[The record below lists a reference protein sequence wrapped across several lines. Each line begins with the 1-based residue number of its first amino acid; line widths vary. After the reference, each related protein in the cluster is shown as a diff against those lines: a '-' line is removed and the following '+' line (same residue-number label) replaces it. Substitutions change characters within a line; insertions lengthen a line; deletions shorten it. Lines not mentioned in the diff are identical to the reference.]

1 MDSLEMLIH
10 YLRHQNIKFLFK
22 KKRGLL
28 KLRVSCRVAITPDC
42 VHKNIHT
49 DIQTNEVNAAAR
61 V

>member
-10 YLRHQNIKFLFK
+10 YLRHKNNKFLFK
-22 KKRGLL
+22 KKKVLL
-28 KLRVSCRVAITPDC
+28 KLRVSCRVAITRVC
-42 VHKNIHT
+42 VQTNIHT